1 MRPGQAYAATSEER
15 REGVEQDLKDQVAI
29 VTGAAQGIGKA
40 TALLLAR
47 HGAKV
52 AIADLKADAA
62 EAAAVEL
69 AREGLAA
76 LAVTVNV
83 ADPASVEAMVA
94 TTVAKWGRIDILVN
108 NAGVIDSKMA
118 PEVTPEDWDR
128 VVDINMKGV
137 QLCSQAVCREMVKRR
152 YGRIV
157 NIGSLAGQVGGLKV
171 GPDYS
176 ASKAGAICLAKAYA
190 RYGARHGITANAIAP
205 GFIETDM
212 SRGRDNPSE
221 VPVGRLGTPEDVAKV
236 AYFLVSSLADYV
248 TGATID
254 VNGGLLMR

>member
-1 MRPGQAYAATSEER
+1 
-15 REGVEQDLKDQVAI
+15 VEQDLKDQVAI
-29 VTGAAQGIGKA
+29 VTGGAQGIGRA
-40 TALLLAR
+40 IAELLAR

-52 AIADLKADAA
+52 AIADVNPRT
-62 EAAAVEL
+62 AAATVAEL
-69 AREGLAA
+69 AREGLTAM
-76 LAVTVNV
+76 AVTVNV
-83 ADPASVEAMVA
+83 ADPASVNAMVA
-94 TTVAKWGRIDILVN
+94 ETVARWGRLDILVN
-108 NAGVIDSKMA
+108 NAGIIDSHIA
-118 PEVTPEDWDR
+118 PDVTPEDWDR

-137 QLCSQAVCREMVKRR
+137 HLCSQAVCREMVKRH

-176 ASKAGAICLAKAYA
+176 ASKAGAICLAKSYA
-190 RYGARHGITANAIAP
+190 RYGARLGITANAICP

-212 SRGRDNPSE
+212 SRGRDNPNE

-254 VNGGLLMR
+254 VNGGLLLR